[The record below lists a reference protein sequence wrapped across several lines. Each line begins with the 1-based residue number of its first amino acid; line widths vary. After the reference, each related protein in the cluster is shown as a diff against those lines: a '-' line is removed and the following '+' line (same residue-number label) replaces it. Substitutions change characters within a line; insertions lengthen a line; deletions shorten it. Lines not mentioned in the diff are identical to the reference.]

1 MNDFKV
7 HDITNAPSDSRVDLE
22 KIKLNHG
29 NIPNVYAV
37 MAESPSL
44 LKAHI
49 ALKELFE
56 KATLNKQER
65 KLVLL
70 TISREINSPYDI
82 AVHSGAAEK
91 HNVPAD
97 VIEAVRAGTPIKDTK
112 LQALRAFAA
121 SLVQKRGMV
130 GQNEV
135 KDFLAAGYTRANIL
149 EIVLAAGTVS
159 LTGYTNQ
166 IAGTPL
172 DTQFEPKVWKK
183 AS

>member
-7 HDITNAPSDSRVDLE
+7 YDIANAPSDSRVDLE

-29 NIPNVYAV
+29 NVPNVYAV

-44 LKAHI
+44 LKGHI

-56 KATLNKQER
+56 KATLNKQDR

-70 TISREINSPYDI
+70 TISREIGSPYDI

-97 VIEAVRAGTPIKDTK
+97 VIEAVRAGAPIKDKK
-112 LQALRAFAA
+112 LELLRSFTAH
-121 SLVQKRGMV
+121 VVNKRGV
-130 GQNEV
+130 VAENEV

-149 EIVLAAGTVS
+149 EIVLAAGMVC

-166 IAGTPL
+166 IVQTPL